1 MEIPYILLQ
10 TILYGVITYFMI
22 DFERT
27 AGMVTVLFDSLNY
40 KMSYKINKHQR
51 IA

>member
-27 AGMVTVLFDSLNY
+27 TGMVTALFDSLFKLQNVLQ
-40 KMSYKINKHQR
+40 NK
-51 IA
+51 